1 MAQIKGGIFAKGKG
15 GSEGIPT
22 ITIASSQM
30 LTINTAQLTNE
41 QFDIIN
47 SNNVIYLEAPDG
59 SASTFCQY
67 HITGI
72 SNLIFDSPR
81 LDYDLE
87 TIEYYE
93 ISIDTSTKVLTYLTK
108 SFSGGGKQL
117 YEHNIQLS
125 GQVVN
130 DYAWIFVRIINDI
143 PLPFV
148 KHGDYVNGV
157 NQSLQKFFEDN
168 GFDGTDM
175 AKMYMC
181 EMQVGNNAGRYM
193 GIGARFDSQ
202 YSIHYFKVW
211 DTISTSSVNFGNTTL
226 RGDIVRAL

>member
-1 MAQIKGGIFAKGKG
+1 MAEIKGLINAKGKG

-22 ITIASSQM
+22 IIIELSQM
-30 LTINTAQLTNE
+30 LTSNTAQLTNE

-59 SASTFCQY
+59 SASIFYQY
-67 HITGI
+67 HITGV
-72 SNLIFDSPR
+72 SNLIFDSPH

-87 TIEYYE
+87 RIEYYE
-93 ISIDTSTKVLTYLTK
+93 ISIDTSTKVLTYLFK

-125 GQVVN
+125 GQVGS
-130 DYAWIFVRIINDI
+130 DYAWFFVRIINDS

-157 NQSLQKFFEDN
+157 NQSLPKFFEDN

-193 GIGARFDSQ
+193 GIGARYNTT
-202 YSIHYFKVW
+202 YSLYYFKVW
-211 DTISTSSVNFGNTTL
+211 DTVATNSVDFVNTTL
-226 RGDIVRAL
+226 RGDIVRTL